1 MNSDRMAIS
10 AAQRA
15 KAGKALGT
23 VIVPRCKGVGRFKVM
38 MVGAWDLLMVHLGSI
53 YSIYI
58 YVVFLPTWIPPK
70 INQTVWQI
78 HQSHGSYGVETC
90 SDAYISIL
98 VDEVQMLLK
107 VSASHLEM
115 I

>member
-58 YVVFLPTWIPPK
+58 YMWYFYLHGY
-70 INQTVWQI
+70 
-78 HQSHGSYGVETC
+78 HQKSTKRFGKYTSHMDPMGSKPAVMRTSRFWLMKYRC
-90 SDAYISIL
+90 F
-98 VDEVQMLLK
+98 
-107 VSASHLEM
+107 
-115 I
+115 